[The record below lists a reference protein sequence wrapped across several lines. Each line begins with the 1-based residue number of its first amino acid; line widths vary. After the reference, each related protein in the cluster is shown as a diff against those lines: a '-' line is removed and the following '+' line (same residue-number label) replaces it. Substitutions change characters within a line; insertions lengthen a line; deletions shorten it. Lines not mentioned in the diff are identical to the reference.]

1 MSEAT
6 ETGVEAHVRGRE
18 LTFASI
24 LSASIVAAI
33 MGLSYPYMVLKLG
46 FGPNVSVVSAF
57 FGFIILRLIAA
68 KDYDRWQNN
77 IAQTAGTSAAQTA
90 FMCIV
95 LASFDMLRESKLV
108 TFQLQPTPEQTFVWL
123 TTASLMGVLLAV
135 PMRKHFVVDENL
147 PFPDGIAAAQT
158 LKVLDPPRGTVKGD
172 LAWIQARRA
181 ASLLGIGLVL
191 SAVLMFFREDAHL
204 FTYLPEGW
212 NPGTLT
218 LGAVGATFVVARMGV
233 GVSFSL
239 LNIGT
244 GMIIGF
250 RVCFWLAVGAAIGW
264 ILAPWALVAHGVLPD
279 NPSRTQVLYWVM
291 WPGIGM
297 IVSSGLAVLAMR
309 WHLLVEAFRGLGSA
323 SGSEQDFPLW
333 LVVPGALGLGALL
346 CYLQQLYFGLPI
358 WMSAVAILSSIP
370 LMLVGLRAL
379 GETNWGPISSLSN
392 MMQALFAVIAPGN
405 INANILGNAT
415 TGTIASTSEG
425 LMQDYKTG
433 HLIGSSP
440 RAMTIAQLIGAPI
453 GAAALAWT
461 YPLLVKTY
469 GIVGE
474 HAQLAAPTARRAVGF
489 AELLSGGAD
498 KLPVSAL
505 IAMGFAATLGVAIA
519 MMEQEPSW
527 RRIVPSATGLG
538 LGVILPFSA
547 VATLLVGATIGLL
560 WQAVAP
566 KSYEVYMVPVA
577 SGFIAGEAMIAVL
590 VPVLIWAGFGT
601 P

>member
-1 MSEAT
+1 
-6 ETGVEAHVRGRE
+6 
-18 LTFASI
+18 
-24 LSASIVAAI
+24 
-33 MGLSYPYMVLKLG
+33 
-46 FGPNVSVVSAF
+46 
-57 FGFIILRLIAA
+57 
-68 KDYDRWQNN
+68 
-77 IAQTAGTSAAQTA
+77 
-90 FMCIV
+90 
-95 LASFDMLRESKLV
+95 
-108 TFQLQPTPEQTFVWL
+108 
-123 TTASLMGVLLAV
+123 
-135 PMRKHFVVDENL
+135 
-147 PFPDGIAAAQT
+147 
-158 LKVLDPPRGTVKGD
+158 VKGD

-191 SAVLMFFREDAHL
+191 SGVLMFFREDAHL
-204 FTYLPEGW
+204 FTSHPEGW
-212 NPGTLT
+212 NPGALT
-218 LGAVGATFVVARMGV
+218 LGAAGASFVVARMGV

-264 ILAPWALVAHGVLPD
+264 ILAPWALVSHGVLPD

-323 SGSEQDFPLW
+323 TGSEQDFPLW
-333 LVVPGALGLGALL
+333 LVVPGAVGLGALL

-358 WMSAVAILSSIP
+358 WMSATAILCSIP

-392 MMQALFAVIAPGN
+392 MMQALFSVIAPGN

-440 RAMTIAQLIGAPI
+440 RAMTIAQIIGAPI

-474 HAQLAAPTARRAVGF
+474 NAQLAAPTARRAVGF

-505 IAMGFAATLGVAIA
+505 IAMGFAVLLGIAIA

-538 LGVILPFSA
+538 LGIILPFSA
-547 VATLLVGATIGLL
+547 VATLLVGATLGLL
-560 WQAVAP
+560 WQIIAP
-566 KSYEVYMVPVA
+566 KSNSVYMVPLA